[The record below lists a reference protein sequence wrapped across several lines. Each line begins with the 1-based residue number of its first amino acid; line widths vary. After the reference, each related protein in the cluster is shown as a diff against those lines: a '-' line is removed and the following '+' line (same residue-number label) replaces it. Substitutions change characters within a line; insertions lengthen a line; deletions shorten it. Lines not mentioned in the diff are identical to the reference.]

1 MRDQAV
7 GLRKLVNKGQKSN
20 SRVIVVASGKGGVG
34 KTNIAV
40 NLALALR
47 QLDNCV
53 ALIDVD
59 LGLANVDIVL
69 GITPPYNLGHVFRG
83 EKTLVEI
90 IEDGPLGIKLLA
102 GGSGMSELANL
113 TGWRLEQ
120 FVKSLDELNREFDF
134 VVLDTGAGIGQNVL
148 SFALATDEVL
158 VVTTPE
164 PTAIT
169 DAYGLIKVVFQRNPQ
184 AQIRLI
190 VNMARNPGEAE
201 AVAEK
206 LNSVL
211 REYAQREVEYIG
223 YLLDEQQVN
232 RAVGQQVP
240 FLLSYP
246 SSMASRSIKR
256 IANILAGEVPQDAA
270 VGIKGFFSRVYQF
283 FQV

>member
-134 VVLDTGAGIGQNVL
+134 VVLDTGTGIGQNVL

-211 REYAQREVEYIG
+211 REYVQREVEYIG

>member
-7 GLRKLVNKGQKSN
+7 GLRKLVNKGLKSN

-34 KTNIAV
+34 MTIFAV

-53 ALIDVD
+53 AFIDVD

-134 VVLDTGAGIGQNVL
+134 VVLDTGTGIGQNVL

-169 DAYGLIKVVFQRNPQ
+169 DAYGVIKVVFQRNPQ

-211 REYAQREVEYIG
+211 REYVQREVEYIG

>member
-190 VNMARNPGEAE
+190 VDR
-201 AVAEK
+201 K
-206 LNSVL
+206 STRLNSSHV
-211 REYAQREVEYIG
+211 RISYAVFC
-223 YLLDEQQVN
+223 L
-232 RAVGQQVP
+232 
-240 FLLSYP
+240 
-246 SSMASRSIKR
+246 K
-256 IANILAGEVPQDAA
+256 
-270 VGIKGFFSRVYQF
+270 K
-283 FQV
+283 

>member
-211 REYAQREVEYIG
+211 REYVQREVEYIG

>member
-7 GLRKLVNKGQKSN
+7 GLRKLVNKGLKSN

-34 KTNIAV
+34 MTIFAV

-134 VVLDTGAGIGQNVL
+134 VVLDTGTGIGQNVL

-169 DAYGLIKVVFQRNPQ
+169 DAYGVIKVVFQRNPQ

-211 REYAQREVEYIG
+211 REYVQREVEYIG

>member
-20 SRVIVVASGKGGVG
+20 SRVIVVASGKGGVC

-211 REYAQREVEYIG
+211 REYVQREVEYIG

>member
-134 VVLDTGAGIGQNVL
+134 VVLDTGTGIGQNVL

-211 REYAQREVEYIG
+211 REYVQREVEYIG

-246 SSMASRSIKR
+246 SSMASRFIKR

>member
-211 REYAQREVEYIG
+211 REYVQREVEYIG

-270 VGIKGFFSRVYQF
+270 AGIRGFFSRVYQF

>member
-1 MRDQAV
+1 
-7 GLRKLVNKGQKSN
+7 
-20 SRVIVVASGKGGVG
+20 VVASGKGGVG

-211 REYAQREVEYIG
+211 REYVQREVEYIG